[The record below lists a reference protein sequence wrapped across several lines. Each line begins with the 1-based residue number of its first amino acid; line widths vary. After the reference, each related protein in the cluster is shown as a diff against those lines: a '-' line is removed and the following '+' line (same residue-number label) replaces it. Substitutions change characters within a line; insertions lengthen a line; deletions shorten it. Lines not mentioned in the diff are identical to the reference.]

1 LYGEQNAAPV
11 TFKISKSAMDGV
23 LNLALYE
30 TATGKEREEGKGN
43 VGIIHIHSSLV
54 LNLLNVFQF
63 KRWKLRIYVC
73 HGLYYNG

>member
-1 LYGEQNAAPV
+1 LCGEQNAAPV
-11 TFKISKSAMDGV
+11 AFEISKSAIDRV

-30 TATGKEREEGKGN
+30 TATGKEREEGKGK
-43 VGIIHIHSSLV
+43 VGIIHIHSYLV

-63 KRWKLRIYVC
+63 KRWKLRMYVC